1 MIGHHR
7 DPAVLAVQNP
17 AVMTA
22 DGMQLASLCVGIIA
36 GQSQQLGIVIPDF
49 RCGAVVL
56 HHDDL
61 VVAPGA
67 VLLNR
72 SNTSL
77 QIFHVILVGDHDGDL
92 RISQNLIADPENCGT
107 GSGTGDLKMF
117 ESMLFQMIRHG
128 TLCRFDGIGLC
139 VNTGGGTA
147 RMASPVIHQSGH
159 MYDLLCSV
167 RQTQDHIVVLRTVKS
182 RTEQFLAFQKFSG
195 KDAEMTD
202 IIVGP
207 QIIRCIIRLKMHGQH
222 FINIVLLEGGLIT
235 VQIIRTLFIDF
246 LHIGIQYGRMQN
258 VILIEQS
265 DIVSGGQLV
274 TLIGVVGNTSVM
286 VQVLIYNTAI

>member
-1 MIGHHR
+1 
-7 DPAVLAVQNP
+7 
-17 AVMTA
+17 
-22 DGMQLASLCVGIIA
+22 
-36 GQSQQLGIVIPDF
+36 
-49 RCGAVVL
+49 
-56 HHDDL
+56 
-61 VVAPGA
+61 
-67 VLLNR
+67 
-72 SNTSL
+72 
-77 QIFHVILVGDHDGDL
+77 
-92 RISQNLIADPENCGT
+92 
-107 GSGTGDLKMF
+107 
-117 ESMLFQMIRHG
+117 
-128 TLCRFDGIGLC
+128 
-139 VNTGGGTA
+139 
-147 RMASPVIHQSGH
+147 

-182 RTEQFLAFQKFSG
+182 CTEQFLAFQKFSG

>member
-1 MIGHHR
+1 M
-7 DPAVLAVQNP
+7 
-17 AVMTA
+17 
-22 DGMQLASLCVGIIA
+22 
-36 GQSQQLGIVIPDF
+36 
-49 RCGAVVL
+49 
-56 HHDDL
+56 
-61 VVAPGA
+61 
-67 VLLNR
+67 
-72 SNTSL
+72 
-77 QIFHVILVGDHDGDL
+77 ILVGDHDGDL

-128 TLCRFDGIGLC
+128 TLCRLDGIGLC